1 MEFANVRMAE
11 ITAKKTM
18 YREAIAE
25 GIIVLKES
33 TIERIK
39 SKTLEKG
46 DPISTAEIAG
56 ILAAKQTPQLIPL
69 CHPIPITNIKI
80 DIRLESDSIK
90 IQCKVKSIGQ
100 TGVEMEALTGVSVA
114 LLTIWDM
121 VKPYEK
127 DEQGQYPE
135 TCITNIHVIKK
146 IKESEEKIESH
157 KQPFKSSPT

>member
-1 MEFANVRMAE
+1 METTNIRMAE
-11 ITAKKTM
+11 ITSKKPM

-25 GIIVLKES
+25 GTIYIKES

-39 SKTLEKG
+39 DKTLEKG

-56 ILAAKQTPQLIPL
+56 ILAAKQTSQLIPL

-80 DIRLESDSIK
+80 DMFLEGNSIRS
-90 IQCKVKSIGQ
+90 QCKVKSIGQ
-100 TGVEMEALTGVSVA
+100 TGVEMEALTGVSIA

-127 DEQGQYPE
+127 DEQGQYPD
-135 TCITNIHVIKK
+135 TSITNIRVIKK
-146 IKESEEKIESH
+146 FKKSEEENES
-157 KQPFKSSPT
+157 

>member
-1 MEFANVRMAE
+1 MVVLKMESANIRMAE
-11 ITAKKTM
+11 ITAKKSM

-25 GIIVLKES
+25 GVIVLKQS

-39 SKTLEKG
+39 NKTLEKG

-69 CHPIPITNIKI
+69 CHPIPITNVKI
-80 DIRLESDSIK
+80 DIRLEGNSI
-90 IQCKVKSIGQ
+90 ISQCKVKSIGQ
-100 TGVEMEALTGVSVA
+100 TGVEMEALTGVSIA

-127 DEQGQYPE
+127 DEQGQYLE

-146 IKESEEKIESH
+146 IKESEEKN
-157 KQPFKSSPT
+157 